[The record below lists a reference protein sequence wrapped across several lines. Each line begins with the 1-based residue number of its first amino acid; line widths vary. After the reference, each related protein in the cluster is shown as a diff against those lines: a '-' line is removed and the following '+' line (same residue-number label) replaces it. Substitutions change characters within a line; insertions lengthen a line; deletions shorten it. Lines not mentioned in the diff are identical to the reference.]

1 MAQQP
6 QPTPHWNQERS
17 DWRDKAISDRHR
29 TWGDPCHM
37 EDFDFI
43 VMEYNY
49 GEAKAF
55 VEYKAYTNHVINV
68 RENKYQAMAKVA
80 TTCKL
85 PFFVVQYDRRHW
97 YFVVTPANDIATRYY
112 RAKTTLSEVEY
123 VDLLY
128 RLRGITL
135 SPGIKNRL
143 NRWKPGV

>member
-17 DWRDKAISDRHR
+17 DWRDKAISARHR
-29 TWGDPCHM
+29 TWGSSCHM

-43 VMEYNY
+43 VMEYTY

-55 VEYKAYTNHVINV
+55 VEYKAYTKQTINI

-85 PFFVVQYDRRHW
+85 PFFVVQYDRRYW
-97 YFVVTPANDIATRYY
+97 YFVVTPANANATRYY
-112 RAKTTLSEVEY
+112 HDRTVLSEFEY
-123 VDLLY
+123 VELLY
-128 RLRGITL
+128 RLLGVSMPL
-135 SPGIKNRL
+135 PVKNQL
-143 NRWKPGV
+143 NRWKPSS